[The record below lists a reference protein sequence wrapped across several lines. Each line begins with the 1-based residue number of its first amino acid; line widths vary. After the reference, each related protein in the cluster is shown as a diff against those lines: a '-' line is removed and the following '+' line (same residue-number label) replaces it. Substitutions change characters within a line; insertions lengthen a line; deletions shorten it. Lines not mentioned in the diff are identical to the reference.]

1 MATPDIIRS
10 PLPRR
15 FSALFALL
23 SLLSLF
29 SGIAQSQP
37 ITAPLPT
44 LRFAREVHALASA
57 EADRHY
63 PVHLRAVVT
72 YYDRTPNTQHSL
84 LFVHD
89 RSGGVFVRTDDDFE
103 WPAQPPRAGTI
114 LDIQGISSAGEFAP
128 TVKHPTFQ
136 ILGQS
141 PTLPVPVRATLIDLQ
156 SGSRDCEWVEIEGV
170 VQTVSSKDN
179 DVTLQLATRDGLLNA
194 ITVRQPGVDYNRFI
208 NATLLVRGNAA
219 AFFNGDRQITGS
231 RIFFPDLN
239 SLTVEEAAPADPF
252 SVPIRSVA
260 DLSHFVPG
268 TRLPHRIHIRGTVTL
283 QWPGRTLCVQ
293 DETQGLCAE
302 STQTDHLAVGEV
314 ADVIGFSAVG
324 GYRPTLRDAIYK
336 RAAGTTSVAPRPV
349 TADQALTGN
358 FDSQIVQIEGRLI
371 GRDLTANDVTLVLSS
386 GKTIFSVLLPAGTA
400 APEVASISLGSTLQ
414 VTGICSVQIDRQGT
428 SRGEGGAKIQSFKL
442 LLRSAHDM
450 QILETPSFWT
460 ASRILL
466 LLVIVL
472 AITAAVLGW
481 VVILRRRVEQQTR
494 VIRESEE
501 RFRHLAQH
509 DSLTGLPTRTLLH
522 DRLQSALDR
531 ASRFHTKVALLMLD
545 LDNFKGVNDVFGHAA
560 GDLTLCATAE
570 RVSQTVRRVD
580 TVARMGG
587 DEFVVL
593 LCDLQ
598 EDKEAEEIAA
608 KIVRA
613 MSLPIRIGQRDL
625 EISVSIGV
633 CAVPHGSVDPD
644 QILKGAD
651 KAMYHAKAQGRNCF
665 RAFTG
670 DLESTPL
677 GPPASRGSAHP
688 AKPPVAFTDRT
699 AHSHSSLLLTK
710 SQESS
715 SHPVASHR

>member
-1 MATPDIIRS
+1 MARPGTIRIPISHTFAVLFGLLCLLPLSSAVASSAPAS
-10 PLPRR
+10 P
-15 FSALFALL
+15 
-23 SLLSLF
+23 
-29 SGIAQSQP
+29 Q
-37 ITAPLPT
+37 
-44 LRFAREVHALASA
+44 LRIVRLAREVHALPPA
-57 EADRHY
+57 EAARHY
-63 PVHLRAVVT
+63 PVHLRAVIT
-72 YYDRTPNTQHSL
+72 YYDRIPYSQHSL

-89 RSGGVFVRTDDDFE
+89 KSGGVFVRMDDDFK
-103 WPAQPPRAGTI
+103 WPAQTPRAGTI
-114 LDIQGISSAGEFAP
+114 LDIQGTTNSGEFAP
-128 TVKHPTFQ
+128 IVSNPRFQ

-141 PTLPVPVRATLIDLQ
+141 RTTPVAQRVTLVDLQ
-156 SGSRDCEWVEIEGV
+156 TGSRDCEWVEIEGV
-170 VQTVSSKDN
+170 VQTVFSKDN
-179 DVTLQLATRDGLLNA
+179 NVTLQMATADGLINA
-194 ITVRQPGVDYNRFI
+194 ITVRKEGVDYNRFV

-239 SLTVEEAAPADPF
+239 SLTVEEAPPSDPF
-252 SVPIRSVA
+252 SVATRSVA

-268 TRLPHRIHIRGTVTL
+268 TRLPHRVHIRGAVTL
-283 QWPGRTLCVQ
+283 QWPGRTLCVEDQ
-293 DETQGLCAE
+293 AQGLCAE
-302 STQTDHLAVGEV
+302 SSQTDHLPVGEV
-314 ADVIGFSAVG
+314 ADVIGFSALG

-336 RAAGTTSVAPRPV
+336 PTGGTTPVAPRPV

-358 FDSQIVQIEGRLI
+358 FDSEIVQIEGRLI
-371 GRDLTANDVTLVLSS
+371 GRDLTANDVSLVLSS
-386 GKTIFSVLLPAGTA
+386 GKTIFSVLLPAGTV
-400 APEVASISLGSTLQ
+400 APEVASISLGSKLR

-428 SRGEGGAKIQSFKL
+428 FRGEGGAKIQSFKL
-442 LLRSAHDM
+442 LLRSPSDM

-460 ASRILL
+460 AARILL
-466 LLVIVL
+466 LLVVVL
-472 AITAAVLGW
+472 SITAAVLGW

-531 ASRFHTKVALLMLD
+531 ANRFHTKVALLMLD

-570 RVSQTVRRVD
+570 RVSQTVRRID

-608 KIVRA
+608 KIVAA
-613 MSLPIRIGQRDL
+613 MSLPIQIGQREL
-625 EISVSIGV
+625 EISVSVGV
-633 CAVPHGSVDPD
+633 CTVPHGSVDPD

-651 KAMYHAKAQGRNCF
+651 RAMYHAKAQGRNCF
-665 RAFTG
+665 RAFTA
-670 DLESTPL
+670 DLASIPL
-677 GPPASRGSAHP
+677 DLPVSRGSARP
-688 AKPPVAFTDRT
+688 NKSSTAFEDHARQ
-699 AHSHSSLLLTK
+699 SQPSLLLTK
-710 SQESS
+710 SHENSS
-715 SHPVASHR
+715 RPVASHN

>member
-1 MATPDIIRS
+1 MARPDIIRI
-10 PLPRR
+10 PHPKR
-15 FSALFALL
+15 FSALFGLL
-23 SLLSLF
+23 FLF
-29 SGIAQSQP
+29 SGAARSQP
-37 ITAPLPT
+37 TPSPLPT
-44 LRFAREVHALASA
+44 MRLAREVHALAPS
-57 EADRHY
+57 EAARHY

-72 YYDRTPNTQHSL
+72 YYDRTPKSPHSL

-89 RSGGVFVRTDDDFE
+89 KSGGVFVRMDDDFE
-103 WPAQPPRAGTI
+103 WPAQPPRPGTI
-114 LDIQGISSAGEFAP
+114 LDIQGTTNSGEFAP
-128 TVKHPTFQ
+128 IVSNPKFQ

-141 PTLPVPVRATLIDLQ
+141 RTTPVAQRVTLIDLQ
-156 SGSRDCEWVEIEGV
+156 TGSRDCEWVEIEGV
-170 VQTVSSKDN
+170 VQSVFGKDN
-179 DVTLQLATRDGLLNA
+179 NVTLQMATADGLINA
-194 ITVRQPGVDYNRFI
+194 ITVRKEGVDYNRLV

-219 AFFNGDRQITGS
+219 AFFNQDRQITGS

-252 SVPIRSVA
+252 SVPTRSVA

-283 QWPGRTLCVQ
+283 QWPGRILCVQ
-293 DETQGLCAE
+293 DKSEGLCAE
-302 STQTDHLAVGEV
+302 SSQTDHLAVGES
-314 ADVIGFSAVG
+314 ADVIGFSALG
-324 GYRPTLRDAIYK
+324 GNRPTLRDAIYK
-336 RAAGTTSVAPRPV
+336 PAGPTASLAPQPIS
-349 TADQALTGN
+349 ADQALTGDY
-358 FDSQIVQIEGRLI
+358 DSEVVQIEGRLI
-371 GRDLTANDVTLVLSS
+371 GRDLTANDVSLVLTS
-386 GKTIFSVLLPAGTA
+386 GKTIFSVLLPAGTV
-400 APEVASISLGSTLQ
+400 APEVDSISLGSTLR
-414 VTGICSVQIDRQGT
+414 VTGICSVQIDRQRT
-428 SRGEGGAKIQSFKL
+428 YRGEGQAKIQSFKL
-442 LLRSAHDM
+442 LLRSAQDL
-450 QILETPSFWT
+450 QIVETPSFWT

-466 LLVIVL
+466 LLLIVL
-472 AITAAVLGW
+472 AITTAVLGW

-531 ASRFHTKVALLMLD
+531 ANRFHTKVALLMLD

-570 RVSQTVRRVD
+570 RVSQTVRRID

-598 EDKEAEEIAA
+598 EDKEAAEIAA
-608 KIVRA
+608 KIVVA

-633 CAVPHGSVDPD
+633 CTVPHGSVDPD

-670 DLESTPL
+670 NLESTPP
-677 GPPASRGSAHP
+677 GPPASKGSSHP
-688 AKPPVAFTDRT
+688 AKPLAPFTDHT
-699 AHSHSSLLLTK
+699 AQSQPSLLLTK
-710 SQESS
+710 SHESS